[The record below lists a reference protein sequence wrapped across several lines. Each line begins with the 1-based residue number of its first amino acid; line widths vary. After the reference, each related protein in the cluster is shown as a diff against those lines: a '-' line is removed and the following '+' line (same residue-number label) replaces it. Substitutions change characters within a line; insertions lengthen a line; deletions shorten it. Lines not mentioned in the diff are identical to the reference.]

1 MKTQDFQALIE
12 QLGDLSEVQR
22 SALIAALKDK
32 GSANDVIAL
41 IETRFAVAPVCGH
54 CKSEAFGSWGVAS
67 GLRRYKCKCCSRTFN
82 ALTGTPLA
90 QLHRREAWLEYARAL
105 VDGVSLRKAAERC
118 GIISRRRFAGVIA
131 SWYRRRRPRRKQ
143 SPGLSRRM
151 RPSSGSQPR
160 AKKITGRSPRKRG
173 GMAKKKGLSTDDYD
187 AVLIVRDRHGE
198 TTDALLPDLEG
209 RTFAAVLR
217 PVVAKDA
224 LLVSDGR
231 AAYGQFADAANIL
244 HIAINASEGRHT
256 FGTYHIQNVNAYTS
270 RLKAWMARFKGVAST
285 YLESYL
291 GWRRMIEREGDR
303 ITPRHCIAALSAS
316 RYIKTD
322 QSRPV

>member
-1 MKTQDFQALIE
+1 MKTQEFQALIE

-22 SALIAALKDK
+22 SALVAALKGN

-54 CKSEAFGSWGVAS
+54 CKSAAFGSWGVAS
-67 GLRRYKCKCCSRTFN
+67 GLRRYKCKCCSP
-82 ALTGTPLA
+82 AWIDVTGTPLA

-118 GIISRRRFAGVIA
+118 GIHLETSFRWRHRFLA
-131 SWYRRRRPRRKQ
+131 SAKTAKAKAVTGIVEADETFIRK
-143 SPGLSRRM
+143 SAK
-151 RPSSGSQPR
+151 GS
-160 AKKITGRSPRKRG
+160 KKITGRSPRKRG
-173 GMAKKKGLSTDDYD
+173 GTAKKKGLSTDDYD

-285 YLESYL
+285 YLASYL

-303 ITPRHCIAALSAS
+303 ITPRHCFAGALG
-316 RYIKTD
+316 
-322 QSRPV
+322 

>member
-1 MKTQDFQALIE
+1 MKTQEFQALIE

-22 SALIAALKDK
+22 SALVAALKGN

-54 CKSEAFGSWGVAS
+54 CKSAAFGSWGVAS

-118 GIISRRRFAGVIA
+118 GIHLETSFRWRHRFLA
-131 SWYRRRRPRRKQ
+131 SAKTAKAKAVTGIVEADETFIRK
-143 SPGLSRRM
+143 SAK
-151 RPSSGSQPR
+151 GS
-160 AKKITGRSPRKRG
+160 KKITGRSPRKRG
-173 GMAKKKGLSTDDYD
+173 GTAKKKGLSTDDYD

-285 YLESYL
+285 YLASYL
-291 GWRRMIEREGDR
+291 GWRRMIERQGDR
-303 ITPRHCIAALSAS
+303 ITPRNCFAGALA
-316 RYIKTD
+316 
-322 QSRPV
+322 

>member
-1 MKTQDFQALIE
+1 M
-12 QLGDLSEVQR
+12 
-22 SALIAALKDK
+22 
-32 GSANDVIAL
+32 
-41 IETRFAVAPVCGH
+41 APVCGH
-54 CKSEAFGSWGVAS
+54 CKSAAFGSWGVAS

-118 GIISRRRFAGVIA
+118 GIHLETSFRWRHRFLA
-131 SWYRRRRPRRKQ
+131 SPKTAKAKAVTGIVEADETFIRK
-143 SPGLSRRM
+143 SAK
-151 RPSSGSQPR
+151 GS
-160 AKKITGRSPRKRG
+160 KKITGRSPRKRG
-173 GMAKKKGLSTDDYD
+173 GTAKKKGLSTDDYD
-187 AVLIVRDRHGE
+187 AVLVVRDRHGE

-256 FGTYHIQNVNAYTS
+256 FGTYHIQNVNAYTN
-270 RLKAWMARFKGVAST
+270 RLKAWMRRFKGVASA

-291 GWRRMIEREGDR
+291 GWRRMIERVGDR
-303 ITPRHCIAALSAS
+303 ITPRHCIAAALG
-316 RYIKTD
+316 
-322 QSRPV
+322 

>member
-1 MKTQDFQALIE
+1 MKTQEFQALIE

-22 SALIAALKDK
+22 SALVAALKGN

-118 GIISRRRFAGVIA
+118 GIHLETSFRWRHRFLA
-131 SWYRRRRPRRKQ
+131 SAKTAKAKAVTGIVEADETFIRESAK
-143 SPGLSRRM
+143 
-151 RPSSGSQPR
+151 GS
-160 AKKITGRSPRKRG
+160 KKITGRSPRKRG
-173 GMAKKKGLSTDDYD
+173 GTAKKKGLSTDDYD

-270 RLKAWMARFKGVAST
+270 RLKAWMARFKGVASA
-285 YLESYL
+285 YLASYL

-303 ITPRHCIAALSAS
+303 ITPRHCIAAALG
-316 RYIKTD
+316 
-322 QSRPV
+322 

>member
-1 MKTQDFQALIE
+1 MKTQEFQAVIE

-22 SALIAALKDK
+22 SALVAALKGN

-54 CKSEAFGSWGVAS
+54 CKSAAFGSWGVAS

-118 GIISRRRFAGVIA
+118 GIHLETSFRWRHRFLA
-131 SWYRRRRPRRKQ
+131 SAKTAKAKAVNGIVEADETFIRK
-143 SPGLSRRM
+143 SAK
-151 RPSSGSQPR
+151 GS
-160 AKKITGRSPRKRG
+160 KNITGRSPRKRG
-173 GMAKKKGLSTDDYD
+173 GTAKKKGLSTDDYD
-187 AVLIVRDRHGE
+187 AVLIVRDRHGA
-198 TTDALLPDLEG
+198 TTDALLPDLQG

-270 RLKAWMARFKGVAST
+270 RLKTWMARFKGVAST
-285 YLESYL
+285 YLASYL
-291 GWRRMIEREGDR
+291 GWRRMIEREGAR
-303 ITPRHCIAALSAS
+303 ITPRHCFAGALG
-316 RYIKTD
+316 
-322 QSRPV
+322 

>member
-1 MKTQDFQALIE
+1 MKTQEFQALIE

-22 SALIAALKDK
+22 SALVAALKGN

-118 GIISRRRFAGVIA
+118 GIHLETSFRWRHRFLA
-131 SWYRRRRPRRKQ
+131 SAKTAKAKAVTGIVEADETFIRK
-143 SPGLSRRM
+143 SAK
-151 RPSSGSQPR
+151 GS
-160 AKKITGRSPRKRG
+160 KKITGRSPRKRG
-173 GMAKKKGLSTDDYD
+173 GTAKKKGLSTGDYD
-187 AVLIVRDRHGE
+187 AVLVVRDRHGE

-209 RTFAAVLR
+209 RTFTAALR
-217 PVVAKDA
+217 PVVAADA

-231 AAYGQFADAANIL
+231 APVRVGTRSAPITSKTSTPTPAA
-244 HIAINASEGRHT
+244 SRH
-256 FGTYHIQNVNAYTS
+256 
-270 RLKAWMARFKGVAST
+270 
-285 YLESYL
+285 
-291 GWRRMIEREGDR
+291 GWRASKALRRLIWQATWAGD
-303 ITPRHCIAALSAS
+303 A
-316 RYIKTD
+316 
-322 QSRPV
+322 

>member
-1 MKTQDFQALIE
+1 MKTQEFQALIE

-22 SALIAALKDK
+22 SALVAALKGN

-118 GIISRRRFAGVIA
+118 GIHLETSFRWRHRFLA
-131 SWYRRRRPRRKQ
+131 SAKTAKAKAVTGIVEADETFIRK
-143 SPGLSRRM
+143 SAK
-151 RPSSGSQPR
+151 GS
-160 AKKITGRSPRKRG
+160 KKITGRSPRKRG
-173 GMAKKKGLSTDDYD
+173 GTAKKKGLSTDDYD
-187 AVLIVRDRHGE
+187 AVLVVRDRHGE

-231 AAYGQFADAANIL
+231 AA
-244 HIAINASEGRHT
+244 
-256 FGTYHIQNVNAYTS
+256 
-270 RLKAWMARFKGVAST
+270 
-285 YLESYL
+285 
-291 GWRRMIEREGDR
+291 
-303 ITPRHCIAALSAS
+303 
-316 RYIKTD
+316 
-322 QSRPV
+322 

>member
-1 MKTQDFQALIE
+1 MKTHEFQALIE

-22 SALIAALKDK
+22 SALVAALKGN

-54 CKSEAFGSWGVAS
+54 CRSAAFGSWGVAS
-67 GLRRYKCKCCSRTFN
+67 GLRRYKCKRCSRTFN

-118 GIISRRRFAGVIA
+118 GIHLETSFRWRHRFLA
-131 SWYRRRRPRRKQ
+131 SAKTAKAKAVTGIVEADETFIRK
-143 SPGLSRRM
+143 SAK
-151 RPSSGSQPR
+151 GS
-160 AKKITGRSPRKRG
+160 KKITWRSPRKRG
-173 GMAKKKGLSTDDYD
+173 GTAKKKGLSTADYD
-187 AVLIVRDRHGE
+187 AVLVVRDRHGE

-209 RTFAAVLR
+209 RTFAAVLM

-244 HIAINASEGRHT
+244 HIAITASEGRHT

-285 YLESYL
+285 YLASYL

-303 ITPRHCIAALSAS
+303 ITPRHCIAAALG
-316 RYIKTD
+316 
-322 QSRPV
+322 

>member
-1 MKTQDFQALIE
+1 MKPQEFQALIE
-12 QLGDLSEVQR
+12 QLGDRSEVQR
-22 SALIAALKDK
+22 STLAAALKGN

-54 CKSEAFGSWGVAS
+54 CKSAAFGSWGVAS

-118 GIISRRRFAGVIA
+118 GIHLETSFRWRHRFLASPKTAKAKAVTGIVEAGETFI
-131 SWYRRRRPRRKQ
+131 RK
-143 SPGLSRRM
+143 SAK
-151 RPSSGSQPR
+151 GS
-160 AKKITGRSPRKRG
+160 KKITGRSPRKRG
-173 GMAKKKGLSTDDYD
+173 GTAKKKGLSTDDYD

-217 PVVAKDA
+217 LVVAKDA

-256 FGTYHIQNVNAYTS
+256 FGTYHIQNVNAYTN
-270 RLKAWMARFKGVAST
+270 RLKAWMRRFKGVASA

-291 GWRRMIEREGDR
+291 GWRRMIERVGDR
-303 ITPRHCIAALSAS
+303 ITPRHCIAAALG
-316 RYIKTD
+316 
-322 QSRPV
+322 